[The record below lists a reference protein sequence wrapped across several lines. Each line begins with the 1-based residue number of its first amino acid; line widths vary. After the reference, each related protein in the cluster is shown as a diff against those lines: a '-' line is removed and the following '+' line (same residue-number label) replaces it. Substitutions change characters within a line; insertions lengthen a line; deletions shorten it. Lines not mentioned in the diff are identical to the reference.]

1 LSLGISSDD
10 LNSNLRWIRSDLT
23 VNNVL
28 PVNLLTDV
36 VHIGDLSVVSQLL
49 SDGLSLTL
57 AVYRECDDGDT
68 SVASSGLTC
77 WLLRVT
83 HLTCET
89 LRSELTVLATRGS
102 GDGARARR
110 GGQSD

>member
-10 LNSNLRWIRSDLT
+10 LNSNLRWIRSDLA

-36 VHIGDLSVVSQLL
+36 VHIGDLSAASQLL

-68 SVASSGLTC
+68 SGASSGLTC

-89 LRSELTVLATRGS
+89 LRSELTVLATGGS
-102 GDGARARR
+102 GDAARAS
-110 GGQSD
+110 GAGQSD